1 MESRSAWTDARLDDR
16 FDHIDGELSAL
27 RTEMRAGFDR
37 IDSRFADA
45 DRRIDALGTEL
56 RGEIGELR
64 TLMIRFNGGMLL
76 ALFAAIAAIF
86 VRGG

>member
-1 MESRSAWTDARLDDR
+1 MESRSAWTDQRLDDR
-16 FDHIDGELSAL
+16 FDAID
-27 RTEMRAGFDR
+27 RRFDQVDQRFDR
-37 IDSRFADA
+37 VDQRF
-45 DRRIDALGTEL
+45 DRLESELRDMRLEL

-76 ALFAAIAAIF
+76 ALFAAITAIF